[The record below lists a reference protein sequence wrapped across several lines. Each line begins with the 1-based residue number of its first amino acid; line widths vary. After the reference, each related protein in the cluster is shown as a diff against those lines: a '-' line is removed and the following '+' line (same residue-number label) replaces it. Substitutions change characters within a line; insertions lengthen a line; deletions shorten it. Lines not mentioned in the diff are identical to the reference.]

1 MFLKLQTHK
10 QTNTHTYKQTNRQ
23 TDAINFYGL
32 HTVLV
37 SALLLLLVTAGL
49 CSWYPYQIVFATE
62 ILILVIVRPEQP
74 YLEGTMVI
82 NNNKSI
88 SSILRVQH
96 AKHDM
101 QLANSITNIN

>member
-1 MFLKLQTHK
+1 MFLKLQTNK

-23 TDAINFYGL
+23 TDTINFYGL
-32 HTVLV
+32 HTVLLLV

-49 CSWYPYQIVFATE
+49 CSWYPYQIVFVIE

-74 YLEGTMVI
+74 YMDI
-82 NNNKSI
+82 IINNKSI
-88 SSILRVQH
+88 SILRVQH

-101 QLANSITNIN
+101 QLAN

>member
-1 MFLKLQTHK
+1 MQLVSLS
-10 QTNTHTYKQTNRQ
+10 
-23 TDAINFYGL
+23 DS
-32 HTVLV
+32 VLV
-37 SALLLLLVTAGL
+37 SL
-49 CSWYPYQIVFATE
+49 SDRE

-82 NNNKSI
+82 KNNKSI